1 MLQHWPQGLLI
12 GTMTSIKGA
21 NILVDNK
28 GCIKLAD
35 FGASKKVVKLATISE
50 AKSMKGT
57 PYWMAPEVIRQTG
70 HNWQA
75 SSVACTVIE
84 MVTGKRPWSQQFRE
98 VAALFHM
105 ELQSHTLP
113 SLSIFLIKARIFSS
127 QVSPEGAHTEA

>member
-98 VAALFHM
+98 VAALFHIGTTK
-105 ELQSHTLP
+105 SHP
-113 SLSIFLIKARIFSS
+113 PIPEHLSHQGKDFLLSS
-127 QVSPEGAHTEA
+127 VSRGSPH